1 VKIDPL
7 SPFGRGTNAPLAGRT
22 VLQIVPPV
30 AAGGDERSTLAVA
43 AALVEAGAR
52 ALVASDPSELASEL
66 HAVGGLHVP
75 FPAATK
81 NPLALSLNV
90 RRLARIMESERV
102 ELVHARSRAA
112 AWTAL
117 GACRKL
123 KRALVTSFQ
132 GDGAGSSTR
141 TSFESALAGGD
152 LVIVSSQYA
161 ADRAAEIFP
170 AAQTR
175 LRVVRPGI
183 DLSRLVAE
191 SVGRERVAKVR
202 EAWGAAAHVR
212 VALAP
217 ARLEAGRGQRT
228 LIEAAALIRGRGLDD
243 VRFVLAGD
251 AAKPA
256 FARELETLA
265 AQRGVDSLV
274 ARTGTPTDR
283 PAAFI
288 GATVVVFPAN
298 DSEGV
303 TRTIIE
309 AAALGALTIVSDVG
323 PAREFVVAPPHAAA
337 EARTGWLVP
346 PRDAT
351 ALAEAIEAAFT
362 QGASAREAARRRSR
376 AHIAQHYS
384 IERMARDTLGVYAE
398 ALGR

>member
-1 VKIDPL
+1 MKIDPL

-90 RRLARIMESERV
+90 RRLARILESERV

-117 GACRKL
+117 GACRKS

-141 TSFESALAGGD
+141 TSFELALAAGD

-217 ARLEAGRGQRT
+217 ARLEVGRGQRT
-228 LIEAAALIRGRGLDD
+228 LIEAAALIKGRGLDD

-274 ARTGTPTDR
+274 ARTGAPTDR

-323 PAREFVVAPPHAAA
+323 PAREFVAAPPHAAA

-362 QGASAREAARRRSR
+362 LGASAREAARRRSR